1 MDVMIRNERPGD
13 YRETEEVTREAF
25 WNVHEP
31 GCCEHYLAHLMRER
45 PEFIRELDFVAV
57 RDGRIVGNIMYARTE
72 IQCDDGTTHPAVTF
86 GPISVLPACQ
96 GQGIGKRLIETSKKL
111 AADMGADVI
120 IIYGDPDYYSKTGF
134 VPAETYGV
142 RNGENQCAAAL
153 LACLLK
159 PEAAALIKGRY
170 SEGPAYELPPVT
182 DPAFLEFEETFPP
195 KIKGKAPSQE
205 RFAELVN
212 STVPWEER
220 AKGRD

>member
-72 IQCDDGTTHPAVTF
+72 IQCDDGTTHAAVTF
-86 GPISVLPACQ
+86 VLPAYQ

-159 PEAAALIKGRY
+159 PEAAASIKGRY

-220 AKGRD
+220 AKGQD

>member
-1 MDVMIRNERPGD
+1 
-13 YRETEEVTREAF
+13 
-25 WNVHEP
+25 
-31 GCCEHYLAHLMRER
+31 MRER

-86 GPISVLPACQ
+86 GPISVLPAYQ

-159 PEAAALIKGRY
+159 PEAAASIKGRY

-220 AKGRD
+220 AKGQD

>member
-1 MDVMIRNERPGD
+1 MDVLIRNERPGD

-72 IQCDDGTTHPAVTF
+72 IQCDDGTTHAAVTF
-86 GPISVLPACQ
+86 GPISVLPAYQ

-111 AADMGADVI
+111 AADM
-120 IIYGDPDYYSKTGF
+120 
-134 VPAETYGV
+134 
-142 RNGENQCAAAL
+142 
-153 LACLLK
+153 
-159 PEAAALIKGRY
+159 
-170 SEGPAYELPPVT
+170 AYELPPVT

-220 AKGRD
+220 AKGQD

>member
-1 MDVMIRNERPGD
+1 MDVMIRKERPGD

-86 GPISVLPACQ
+86 GPISVLPAYQ

-159 PEAAALIKGRY
+159 PEPRH
-170 SEGPAYELPPVT
+170 
-182 DPAFLEFEETFPP
+182 
-195 KIKGKAPSQE
+195 
-205 RFAELVN
+205 R
-212 STVPWEER
+212 
-220 AKGRD
+220 